1 MGKSNLYF
9 YIMNIYSYKCISDTE
24 ERGSEAI

>member
-9 YIMNIYSYKCISDTE
+9 YMMNIYSYKCVSDKR